1 MKTKHR
7 VLLAIV
13 LLIAAVDL
21 LIYNFSMKKEIL
33 YTASIVAVCG
43 TALILIKE
51 LLQFKNR

>member
-13 LLIAAVDL
+13 LLIAAIAV
-21 LIYNFSMKKEIL
+21 LIYNFSMQKEIL

>member
-1 MKTKHR
+1 MKTKPR

-13 LLIAAVDL
+13 LLIAAIAG
-21 LIYNFSMKKEIL
+21 LIYNFSMQKEIL

-43 TALILIKE
+43 TALILLKE